1 MSDYVF
7 RLSPPVQNSPH
18 TSEAQLLEVLRELR
32 EKGQLSGRE
41 VHVYERVSMGR
52 THKGTID
59 ASSVLMSRGVDLAR
73 VEETDE

>member
-18 TSEAQLLEVLRELR
+18 SSEAQLLEVLEELS
-32 EKGQLSGRE
+32 EKDQLSGRD
-41 VHVYERVSMGR
+41 VHVYERVSVGR

-59 ASSVLMSRGVDLAR
+59 AASVLMARGVDLAR